1 MNGGWT
7 LRRDAVIR
15 ERADQTDSRVR
26 RARGDDGEVGMLGF
40 ADIGETKEAMA
51 EFDDA
56 TLFTQGVKRVGVHPQ
71 RDQIARRSWPTMEKR
86 RFESFAATIADMGR
100 TS

>member
-1 MNGGWT
+1 MDGGWD

-40 ADIGETKEAMA
+40 ADIGEAEEAA
-51 EFDDA
+51 PEFDDA

-71 RDQIARRSWPTMEKR
+71 RDQIASAQCPALIA
-86 RFESFAATIADMGR
+86 ESLECGVEISALHGG
-100 TS
+100 